1 MADKIAKLILKFED
15 AASKGVEAASKGI
28 RGSFDRIV
36 ITAGDV
42 VNALKF
48 IGNQALQLVKDAS
61 TFETVE
67 RAFGRMAAAQGQ
79 DADAMLAKMRELS
92 AGTVSDLKLMQ
103 QANTALALGLPVDR
117 FGDMLEIARSAS
129 KATGES
135 MEFMLQ
141 SIVTGLGRG
150 SKLML
155 DNLGIVFDINKAYE
169 EYAAKL
175 GKTAEQLTDVEK
187 KQAFINKA
195 LEVGKTNAE
204 AAGSGTDDLNDKM
217 ARLNVSLENNA
228 ITLGKLLIPSFEALT
243 QSGVGVSTFF
253 QDLLNSEAVKDIFLG
268 LAVVIND
275 AVLALQSFGQA
286 AGTILGGVWAASV
299 EAMQGNFKAA
309 IDLLKMADQEAGQIV
324 QDANTKSIED
334 RQKFWEKL
342 HETDRAAHDSE
353 LEEIRNRAKEKS
365 ETEKEASAEADQ
377 EKFDQLT
384 AKHEALLA
392 MEGATQEQLN
402 QIAIKALEDEFK
414 NAETHKQRMDA
425 LAALDVMHQ
434 KAVED
439 KRTLQAKEAQKQR
452 EKDQA
457 STFATIANLSNS
469 NNKTL
474 ATIGKAAALTQIAI
488 AAPQGVSKALA
499 AFPPPFNFAAAAAV
513 GAAFAAQAAQ
523 VAGIQLAEG
532 GIVPATPGGIQATI
546 GEGGRS
552 EAVIPLPDNFDPDRG
567 LGGGAVNITFT
578 GPILGD
584 ERQAREFAKKID
596 EALLNLRRSNESV
609 SFDGVI

>member
-48 IGNQALQLVKDAS
+48 IGNQALQIVKDAS

-67 RAFGRMAAAQGQ
+67 RAFGRMAASQGQ

-129 KATGES
+129 KATGQS
-135 MEFMLQ
+135 MEFMLE
-141 SIVTGLGRG
+141 SMVTGLGRG
-150 SKLML
+150 SKMML
-155 DNLGIVFDINKAYE
+155 DNLGIMFDVNKAYD
-169 EYAAKL
+169 EYAKEL
-175 GKTAEQLTDVEK
+175 KTTADNLTDVEK

-195 LEVGKTNAE
+195 LEVGKANAD

-243 QSGVGVSTFF
+243 QSGANVSTFF
-253 QDLLNSEAVKDIFLG
+253 QDVLKSDAVKDIFLG

-309 IDLLKMADQEAGQIV
+309 VDLLKTADQEAGQIV

-377 EKFDQLT
+377 EKFDQLA

-567 LGGGAVNITFT
+567 LGGGSVNITFT